1 MDYLFFMSLAGCIL
15 LQLFVSYDIACQWY
29 KNIWERMRIFD
40 PHAQLKGGK
49 TSVGFLVPKFHLPA
63 HIESCNLLFSF
74 NLTPF
79 VGRTDGEAPERGW
92 ADANR
97 LANSTS
103 VSGPGA
109 RRDTLE
115 VHFQYWNWKKIMRLG
130 ASSSFPVHGPM
141 LTDLRHHLTGPPAE
155 ESPADGGIAGGMGRR

>member
-1 MDYLFFMSLAGCIL
+1 
-15 LQLFVSYDIACQWY
+15 
-29 KNIWERMRIFD
+29 
-40 PHAQLKGGK
+40 
-49 TSVGFLVPKFHLPA
+49 VGFLVPKFHLPA
-63 HIESCNLLFSF
+63 YIESCNLLFSF

-79 VGRTDGEAPERGW
+79 VGQTDGEAPERGW

-103 VSGPGA
+103 MSGPGV

-130 ASSSFPVHGPM
+130 LPSFCWC
-141 LTDLRHHLTGPPAE
+141 L
-155 ESPADGGIAGGMGRR
+155 